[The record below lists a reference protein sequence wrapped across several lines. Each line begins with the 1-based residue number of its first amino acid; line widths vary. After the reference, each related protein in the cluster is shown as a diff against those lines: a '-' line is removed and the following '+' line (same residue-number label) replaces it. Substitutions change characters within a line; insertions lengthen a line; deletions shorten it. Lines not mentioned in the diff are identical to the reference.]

1 MPEII
6 EVEFHSKY
14 LSDFQLSR
22 LVQASL
28 QKYTVTITAFISDVV
43 IIEDACLGVS
53 FEHFPHDDAYRTANG
68 GIIRTE
74 KIQRAWKEGRFWLLE
89 AREGNYLIG
98 SFKRGGGR
106 RSFLELLRS
115 GDRLVSD
122 PRSNASSLWM
132 RRHDSMAMEER
143 WAATR
148 DAPINLL
155 RGGRKS

>member
-14 LSDFQLSR
+14 LSDFQMSR
-22 LVQASL
+22 LVHASL
-28 QKYTVTITAFISDVV
+28 RKYTVAITAFISDAV
-43 IIEDACLGVS
+43 IIDDRCLGVS
-53 FEHFPHDDAYRTANG
+53 FDHLQQDDAYRTANG

-89 AREGNYLIG
+89 TREGNYLVG

-115 GDRLVSD
+115 GERLESD
-122 PRSNASSLWM
+122 PRLNA
-132 RRHDSMAMEER
+132 
-143 WAATR
+143 
-148 DAPINLL
+148 
-155 RGGRKS
+155 

>member
-1 MPEII
+1 MAEVI
-6 EVEFHSKY
+6 ELEFHSKY

-28 QKYTVTITAFISDVV
+28 RKYTVPITAFISDAV
-43 IIEDACLGVS
+43 IIEDRCLGVS
-53 FEHFPHDDAYRTANG
+53 FDHFPHDDAYRTANG

-89 AREGNYLIG
+89 TREGNYLVG

-115 GDRLVSD
+115 GERLESED
-122 PRSNASSLWM
+122 
-132 RRHDSMAMEER
+132 
-143 WAATR
+143 
-148 DAPINLL
+148 
-155 RGGRKS
+155 

>member
-6 EVEFHSKY
+6 EVEFHSKW

-22 LVQASL
+22 LVKASL
-28 QKYTVTITAFISDVV
+28 RKYTVAITAFISDAV
-43 IIEDACLGVS
+43 IIEDRCLGVY
-53 FEHFPHDDAYRTANG
+53 FDHLQQDDAYQTANG

-89 AREGNYLIG
+89 TREGNYLVG

-115 GDRLVSD
+115 GERLESD
-122 PRSNASSLWM
+122 PRLNA
-132 RRHDSMAMEER
+132 
-143 WAATR
+143 
-148 DAPINLL
+148 
-155 RGGRKS
+155 

>member
-1 MPEII
+1 MPEVI
-6 EVEFHSKY
+6 ELEFHSKY

-28 QKYTVTITAFISDVV
+28 RKYTVPITAFISDAV
-43 IIEDACLGVS
+43 IIEDRCLGVS
-53 FEHFPHDDAYRTANG
+53 FDHFPHDNAYRTANG

-89 AREGNYLIG
+89 TREGNYLVG

-115 GDRLVSD
+115 GERLESED
-122 PRSNASSLWM
+122 
-132 RRHDSMAMEER
+132 
-143 WAATR
+143 
-148 DAPINLL
+148 
-155 RGGRKS
+155 

>member
-6 EVEFHSKY
+6 EVEFHSKW
-14 LSDFQLSR
+14 LGDFQLSR

-28 QKYTVTITAFISDVV
+28 RKYSVAITAVISDAV
-43 IIEDACLGVS
+43 IIEDRCVGV
-53 FEHFPHDDAYRTANG
+53 FFDYLQQDDAYRTANG

-89 AREGNYLIG
+89 TREGNYLVG

-115 GDRLVSD
+115 GERLESD
-122 PRSNASSLWM
+122 PKLNV
-132 RRHDSMAMEER
+132 
-143 WAATR
+143 
-148 DAPINLL
+148 
-155 RGGRKS
+155 

>member
-28 QKYTVTITAFISDVV
+28 RKYTVAITAFISDAV
-43 IIEDACLGVS
+43 IIEDRCLGV
-53 FEHFPHDDAYRTANG
+53 FFDHLQEGEEYRIANG
-68 GIIRTE
+68 GIICTT
-74 KIQRAWKEGRFWLLE
+74 KIQRAWKEGRFLLLE
-89 AREGNYLIG
+89 TGEGNYLVG

-115 GDRLVSD
+115 CDRLESED
-122 PRSNASSLWM
+122 
-132 RRHDSMAMEER
+132 
-143 WAATR
+143 
-148 DAPINLL
+148 
-155 RGGRKS
+155 

>member
-14 LSDFQLSR
+14 LSDFQMSR

-28 QKYTVTITAFISDVV
+28 RKYTVPITAFISDAV
-43 IIEDACLGVS
+43 IIDDRCLGVS
-53 FEHFPHDDAYRTANG
+53 FDHLQQDDAYRTANG

-89 AREGNYLIG
+89 TREGNYLVG
-98 SFKRGGGR
+98 SFQRGGGR

-115 GDRLVSD
+115 GERLESD
-122 PRSNASSLWM
+122 PRLNA
-132 RRHDSMAMEER
+132 
-143 WAATR
+143 
-148 DAPINLL
+148 
-155 RGGRKS
+155 

>member
-22 LVQASL
+22 LVQACL
-28 QKYTVTITAFISDVV
+28 RKYTVAITAFISDAV
-43 IIEDACLGVS
+43 IIEDRCLGV
-53 FEHFPHDDAYRTANG
+53 FFDHLQHDDAYQTVNG

-89 AREGNYLIG
+89 TREGSYLVG

-115 GDRLVSD
+115 GERLESED
-122 PRSNASSLWM
+122 
-132 RRHDSMAMEER
+132 
-143 WAATR
+143 
-148 DAPINLL
+148 
-155 RGGRKS
+155 

>member
-28 QKYTVTITAFISDVV
+28 RKYTVPITAFISDAV
-43 IIEDACLGVS
+43 IIDDRCLGVS
-53 FEHFPHDDAYRTANG
+53 FDHFQQDDAYRTANG

-74 KIQRAWKEGRFWLLE
+74 KIQKAWKEGRFWLLE
-89 AREGNYLIG
+89 TREGNYLVG

-115 GDRLVSD
+115 GERLEPD
-122 PRSNASSLWM
+122 PKLNV
-132 RRHDSMAMEER
+132 
-143 WAATR
+143 
-148 DAPINLL
+148 
-155 RGGRKS
+155 

>member
-14 LSDFQLSR
+14 LSDFQMSR

-28 QKYTVTITAFISDVV
+28 RKYTVPITAFISDAV
-43 IIEDACLGVS
+43 IIDDRCLGVS
-53 FEHFPHDDAYRTANG
+53 FDHLQQDDAYRTANG

-74 KIQRAWKEGRFWLLE
+74 KIQRVWKEGRFWLLE
-89 AREGNYLIG
+89 TREGNYLVG

-115 GDRLVSD
+115 GERLESD
-122 PRSNASSLWM
+122 PRLNA
-132 RRHDSMAMEER
+132 
-143 WAATR
+143 
-148 DAPINLL
+148 
-155 RGGRKS
+155 

>member
-14 LSDFQLSR
+14 LSDFQLRR

-28 QKYTVTITAFISDVV
+28 RKYTVAITAFISDAV
-43 IIEDACLGVS
+43 IIEDRCVGV
-53 FEHFPHDDAYRTANG
+53 FFDHLQQNDAYRTANG

-74 KIQRAWKEGRFWLLE
+74 KIQRSWKEGRFWLLE
-89 AREGNYLIG
+89 TREGNYLVG

-115 GDRLVSD
+115 GERLESI
-122 PRSNASSLWM
+122 R
-132 RRHDSMAMEER
+132 E
-143 WAATR
+143 
-148 DAPINLL
+148 
-155 RGGRKS
+155 

>member
-14 LSDFQLSR
+14 LSDFQMGR

-28 QKYTVTITAFISDVV
+28 RKYTVAITAFISDAV
-43 IIEDACLGVS
+43 IIDDRCLGVS
-53 FEHFPHDDAYRTANG
+53 FDHLQQDDAYRTANG

-89 AREGNYLIG
+89 TREGNYLVG

-115 GDRLVSD
+115 GERLESD
-122 PRSNASSLWM
+122 PRLNANSL
-132 RRHDSMAMEER
+132 DVE
-143 WAATR
+143 T
-148 DAPINLL
+148 
-155 RGGRKS
+155 

>member
-14 LSDFQLSR
+14 LSDFQVGR

-28 QKYTVTITAFISDVV
+28 RKYTVAITAFISDAV
-43 IIEDACLGVS
+43 IIDDRCLGVS
-53 FEHFPHDDAYRTANG
+53 FDHQQQDDAYRTANG

-89 AREGNYLIG
+89 TREGNYLVG
-98 SFKRGGGR
+98 SFKCGGGR

-115 GDRLVSD
+115 GERLESD
-122 PRSNASSLWM
+122 SISNA
-132 RRHDSMAMEER
+132 
-143 WAATR
+143 
-148 DAPINLL
+148 
-155 RGGRKS
+155 

>member
-1 MPEII
+1 MAEVI
-6 EVEFHSKY
+6 ELEFHSKY

-28 QKYTVTITAFISDVV
+28 RKYIVPITAFISDAV
-43 IIEDACLGVS
+43 IIEDRCLGVS
-53 FEHFPHDDAYRTANG
+53 FDHFPHDDAYRTANG

-89 AREGNYLIG
+89 TREGNYLVG

-115 GDRLVSD
+115 GERLESED
-122 PRSNASSLWM
+122 
-132 RRHDSMAMEER
+132 
-143 WAATR
+143 
-148 DAPINLL
+148 
-155 RGGRKS
+155 

>member
-28 QKYTVTITAFISDVV
+28 RKYTVAITAFISDAV
-43 IIEDACLGVS
+43 IIEDRCLGV
-53 FEHFPHDDAYRTANG
+53 FFDHLQDDEEYRIANC
-68 GIIRTE
+68 GIICTT

-89 AREGNYLIG
+89 TGEGNYIVG

-106 RSFLELLRS
+106 LSFLKLLRS
-115 GDRLVSD
+115 CDRLESED
-122 PRSNASSLWM
+122 
-132 RRHDSMAMEER
+132 
-143 WAATR
+143 
-148 DAPINLL
+148 
-155 RGGRKS
+155 